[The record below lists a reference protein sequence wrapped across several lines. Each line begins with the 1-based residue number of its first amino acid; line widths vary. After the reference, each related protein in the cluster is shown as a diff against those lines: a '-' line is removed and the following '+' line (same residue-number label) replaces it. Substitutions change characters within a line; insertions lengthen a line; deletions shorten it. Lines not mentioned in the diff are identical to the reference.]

1 MYFFAK
7 DTFAKK
13 NKKRIYTLT
22 ISIIFILYYTI
33 IIPTKNDRT
42 INKINKKKSLNVF
55 YASYKLII
63 IKRKLKNTDYRK
75 YYRY

>member
-1 MYFFAK
+1 MINLPKMYFFAK

-42 INKINKKKSLNVF
+42 INKINKKNH
-55 YASYKLII
+55 
-63 IKRKLKNTDYRK
+63 
-75 YYRY
+75 